1 MFLTVILPI
10 LFLVLIGYLSVNW
23 GLLTFE
29 QIKSLGTFVMKVT
42 LPAFLLHALLGQTF
56 EEVWKPKYFLLY
68 GMGSLIVF
76 FVSYYV
82 IKHFF
87 HQRLTSA
94 VIFSFGSAMS
104 NTGLIGTAIVP
115 MVVGKDAVAYLA
127 QTILFESLILTTL
140 VLFLTDSHAY
150 EKTAFPIFIKKV
162 VYNALHSP
170 LVLSILIAFSCLF
183 LEVSL
188 PTVLDETFEVLGQAA
203 APVALFMIGGGLAGI
218 KVKHLDGLALCPVVF
233 KVLLMPIMIFV
244 LFYIFSEDR
253 EMMRIATLIAVLPM
267 PTLFQVLG
275 HIYGIEK
282 RAINACILSTVI
294 GLFLASTL
302 IFLWWS

>member
-23 GLLTFE
+23 GLLTPE
-29 QIKSLGTFVMKVT
+29 QIKSLGTFVMKVA

-56 EEVWKPKYFLLY
+56 EEVWKPKYFLIY
-68 GMGSLIVF
+68 GFASLVIF
-76 FVSYYV
+76 FASYY
-82 IKHFF
+82 ILKRFF

-94 VIFSFGSAMS
+94 VIFSFGAAMS

-127 QTILFESLILTTL
+127 HTILFESLILTTL

-150 EKTAFPIFIKKV
+150 EKTAFPLFFRKV

-183 LEVSL
+183 LDISL
-188 PTVLDETFEVLGQAA
+188 PKVLDETLEVLGQAA
-203 APVALFMIGGGLAGI
+203 APIALFMIGGGLAGV
-218 KVKHLDGLALCPVVF
+218 KVKRLDGLALCPVIF
-233 KVLLMPIMIFV
+233 KVILMPALIFL
-244 LFYIFSEDR
+244 LFYSFSEDK

-282 RAINACILSTVI
+282 RALNASIISTVL
-294 GLFLASTL
+294 GLVIASTL
-302 IFLWWS
+302 ILVWWS